1 MKLSPPIRPSEAAT
15 TSGPGALPRAQVRPR
30 RSILAR
36 LKPRGPL
43 GWYILLVLL
52 PTLVVGLYYA
62 TYASDMYE
70 AEARILVRG
79 RPGAS
84 GGGGAGGIASI
95 LGASAG
101 SMRPGGE
108 EAQAVTSFVDSI
120 SAVTALQEQLDLA
133 AIWRRPEADRVS
145 RLMYEDPEAERLLS
159 YYRRRVSV
167 DYDMETS
174 IITLKVQAYR
184 PDDATAIAEALLTM
198 SEGLVNR
205 FSART
210 SQDTLRVG
218 REEVA
223 IAEERV
229 VAARAALTA
238 FREREQTLDPTAAV
252 GSAVQTVARLEGALA
267 QTRAELQEKQ
277 AFMRPDNP
285 QIQVL
290 NNRIAAL
297 QAQIASE
304 RSRRTSGSE
313 TLTQQLSGYERLQLE
328 REFAERVYS
337 SAIGS
342 LEAARADAQRQ
353 QVFLMRVVEPNL
365 PERATFPKAMF
376 NTMTLLVALTVLY
389 AIGWL
394 VIAGAREHAS

>member
-1 MKLSPPIRPSEAAT
+1 M
-15 TSGPGALPRAQVRPR
+15 PRAQVRPR